1 MKVIAIANQKGGV
14 GKTTT
19 TLNLAAGL
27 QEKGKKVLVVDLDP
41 QSNLSEY
48 LDHQQDDL
56 PTISELLSGA
66 TTGGE
71 NLVGQAIRTNHEGI
85 DYIPSSIALSSADY
99 FLINAISRETVL
111 KRVLQADCLDVYDY
125 ILVDCLPSLGILL
138 INALTA
144 SDSVI
149 IPVQTQKFAKDG
161 LSQLQNVL
169 NMVKSNL
176 NPRLSVGGIL
186 LTLQDDTNMSKAVED
201 ALRNEYGDLV
211 FKTAIR
217 RLADATYSSYEHT
230 SLIAMK
236 SRLGRQYQDVASEML
251 NKEAV

>member
-71 NLVGQAIRTNHEGI
+71 NLVG
-85 DYIPSSIALSSADY
+85 
-99 FLINAISRETVL
+99 
-111 KRVLQADCLDVYDY
+111 
-125 ILVDCLPSLGILL
+125 
-138 INALTA
+138 
-144 SDSVI
+144 
-149 IPVQTQKFAKDG
+149 
-161 LSQLQNVL
+161 
-169 NMVKSNL
+169 
-176 NPRLSVGGIL
+176 
-186 LTLQDDTNMSKAVED
+186 
-201 ALRNEYGDLV
+201 
-211 FKTAIR
+211 
-217 RLADATYSSYEHT
+217 
-230 SLIAMK
+230 
-236 SRLGRQYQDVASEML
+236 
-251 NKEAV
+251 

>member
-1 MKVIAIANQKGGV
+1 M
-14 GKTTT
+14 
-19 TLNLAAGL
+19 
-27 QEKGKKVLVVDLDP
+27 
-41 QSNLSEY
+41 
-48 LDHQQDDL
+48 
-56 PTISELLSGA
+56 
-66 TTGGE
+66 
-71 NLVGQAIRTNHEGI
+71 
-85 DYIPSSIALSSADY
+85 
-99 FLINAISRETVL
+99 L

-169 NMVKSNL
+169 NMVKANL
-176 NPRLSVGGIL
+176 NPQLTIEGIL
-186 LTLQDDTNMSKAVED
+186 LTLQDDTNMSKAVEE
-201 ALRNEYGDLV
+201 ALRSEFGVLV
-211 FKTAIR
+211 FGTSIR

-236 SRLGRQYQDVASEML
+236 SRLGRQYQAVASEML